1 VVVTNKDRLVLRN
14 RSLAVAGWVGIA
26 LVVVVP
32 PAVVL
37 WVYDWTWPTDDPNV
51 GYALLGALVGVV
63 ALWLGTVRPR
73 VVADSRG
80 VLVMDPFVRSRRI
93 AWGEIESVGVE
104 TALYEGVALTTVD
117 GERVMPYA
125 LQSGFAFGLSR
136 PGHRWAT
143 DLAAQL
149 DALRTSRA

>member
-1 VVVTNKDRLVLRN
+1 VIGTNKDKLVLRN
-14 RSLAVAGWVGIA
+14 RSLAVAGWVCIA
-26 LVVVVP
+26 LVVLVP

-37 WVYDWTWPTDDPNV
+37 WVYDWTWPSDDLNL

-63 ALWLGTVRPR
+63 ALWLGMVRPR
-73 VVADSRG
+73 VVADGRG
-80 VLVMDPFVRSRRI
+80 VLVVDPFVRARRL
-93 AWGEIESVGVE
+93 AWSEIDSVGVE

-117 GERVMPYA
+117 GKRVMPYA

-143 DLAAQL
+143 DLATQL
-149 DALRTSRA
+149 NDLRTSRT